1 MDMPLAKR
9 ALRPRL
15 RTGDGLA
22 TDGRVR
28 RSQRSD
34 QAIVAAMLEL
44 IGEGV
49 LDPTAQQVADRA
61 RVGLRTVFRRFSDME
76 SLFAELD
83 ARLQTGA
90 LPLLIGGRPQ
100 GTLPSRASDFV
111 RQRME
116 FFEHIGPYK
125 RAANVKRWRSPFL
138 STNHARFVRVLRS
151 ELLRWMP
158 ELGRAASALV
168 DAVELATS
176 FEAWD
181 RLRSEQGLS
190 RARAQAAIECTV
202 RALIG
207 DLRGSSKG
215 GTHVA

>member
-1 MDMPLAKR
+1 MQAAKR
-9 ALRPRL
+9 TPRTALRSS
-15 RTGDGLA
+15 DGLA
-22 TDGRVR
+22 ADGRVR
-28 RSQRSD
+28 RAQRSD

-44 IGEGV
+44 VGEGV

-83 ARLQTGA
+83 ARLQTA
-90 LPLLIGGRPQ
+90 AVPLLIGGRPQ
-100 GTLPSRASDFV
+100 GTLSNRAGELV
-111 RQRME
+111 RQRVA

-138 STNHARFVRVLRS
+138 SSNHARFVRVQRS
-151 ELLRWMP
+151 ELMRWMP
-158 ELGRAASALV
+158 ELGRAPTALV

-181 RLRSEQGLS
+181 RLRGEQGLS

-202 RALIG
+202 LALIG
-207 DLRGSSKG
+207 DLRASSKG
-215 GTHVA
+215 GSHVA